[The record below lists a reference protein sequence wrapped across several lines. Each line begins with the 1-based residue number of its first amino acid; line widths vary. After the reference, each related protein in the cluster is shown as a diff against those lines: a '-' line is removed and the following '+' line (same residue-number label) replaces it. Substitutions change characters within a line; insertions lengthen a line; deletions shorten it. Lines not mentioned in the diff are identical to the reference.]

1 MAVNVSNLTNGPEI
15 IVKELRDGR
24 KIHAS
29 SLVTAS
35 REPNAIDFGSG
46 AARSPPDCSE

>member
-1 MAVNVSNLTNGPEI
+1 MAVNVSHLTNGPEI

-29 SLVTAS
+29 SLVAAR
-35 REPNAIDFGSG
+35 REPNAIYFG
-46 AARSPPDCSE
+46 